1 MLCSILFLLET
12 TITMRIP
19 RIFHPELITQL
30 GTLALSEDAAGHIG
44 RVLRMQVDQEVL
56 LFDGSGAEFP
66 ARIHEVTKKHVLVE
80 VIEKVE
86 RSIESPLDL
95 HLGQV
100 VSRGDK
106 MEFTIQ
112 KSVELG
118 VNTITPL
125 ISERCGVKLDQK
137 RFEKKLAQWQ
147 KIAISAC
154 EQCGRNIVPE
164 IRPIM
169 SLEEWCQE
177 EDGGLKL
184 NLHPRAD
191 YSINT
196 LPTPVEKVRLL
207 IGPEGGL
214 SSEEITMTRTYNF
227 SETLLGPRV
236 LRTETAALTA
246 ITALQVRFGDLG

>member
-1 MLCSILFLLET
+1 
-12 TITMRIP
+12 MRTP
-19 RIFHPELITQL
+19 RIYHSHPISQL
-30 GTLALSEDAAGHIG
+30 GMLDLDDDAAGHIG
-44 RVLRMQVDQEVL
+44 RVLRMKAGQEVL

-66 ARIHEVTKKHVLVE
+66 AVLSEVGKKRVSVELTKRI
-80 VIEKVE
+80 E
-86 RSIESPLDL
+86 RSSESPLDL

-100 VSRGDK
+100 ISRGDK

-125 ISERCGVKLDQK
+125 ISERCGVKLDAK

-154 EQCGRNIVPE
+154 EQCGRNTIPV

-169 SLEEWCQE
+169 QLEQWCAEQTE
-177 EDGGLKL
+177 ALKL
-184 NLHPRAD
+184 NLHPRAN

-196 LPTPVEKVRLL
+196 LPEPINKVRLL

-214 SSEEITMTRTYNF
+214 SSQEIDMTQEYQF
-227 SETLLGPRV
+227 EETLLGPRV

>member
-1 MLCSILFLLET
+1 
-12 TITMRIP
+12 MRVP
-19 RIFHPELITQL
+19 RIYHPEPITQL
-30 GTLALSEDAAGHIG
+30 GELALSEDASGHIG
-44 RVLRMQVDQEVL
+44 RVLRMKPGQEVL
-56 LFDGSGAEFP
+56 LFDGSNHEFP
-66 ARIHEVTKKHVLVE
+66 ALISEVSKKSVV
-80 VIEKVE
+80 V
-86 RSIESPLDL
+86 SISEQRHHSVESPLNL

-100 VSRGDK
+100 ISRGDK

-147 KIAISAC
+147 KIAIAAC
-154 EQCGRNIVPE
+154 EQSGRNTVPV

-169 SLEEWCQE
+169 QLEEWCAEQS
-177 EDGGLKL
+177 DALKL
-184 NLHPRAD
+184 NLHPRAQ

-196 LPTPVEKVRLL
+196 LPGPIERVRLL
-207 IGPEGGL
+207 VGPEGGL
-214 SSEEITMTRTYNF
+214 SAQEIAMTEQYQF
-227 SETLLGPRV
+227 EETLLGPRV

>member
-1 MLCSILFLLET
+1 
-12 TITMRIP
+12 MRIP
-19 RIFHPELITQL
+19 RIYHPTPISQL
-30 GTLALSEDAAGHIG
+30 GTIALSDDAAGHIG
-44 RVLRMQVDQEVL
+44 RVLRMQVGQEVL

-66 ARIHEVTKKHVLVE
+66 ATISEVTKKGVLVE
-80 VIEKVE
+80 VAERVE
-86 RSIESPLDL
+86 SSCESPLNL

-100 VSRGDK
+100 ISRGDK

-125 ISERCGVKLDQK
+125 ISERCGVKLDAK
-137 RFEKKLAQWQ
+137 RFEKKLEQWQ

-154 EQCGRNIVPE
+154 EQCGRNTVPV

-169 SLEEWCQE
+169 QLEAWCAEQS
-177 EDGGLKL
+177 DALKL
-184 NLHPRAD
+184 NLHPRAK

-196 LPTPVEKVRLL
+196 LPEPVTKVRLL

-214 SSEEITMTRTYNF
+214 SAQEIRMTEEYQF
-227 SETLLGPRV
+227 EETLLGPRV

>member
-1 MLCSILFLLET
+1 
-12 TITMRIP
+12 MRIP
-19 RIFHPELITQL
+19 RIHHPERIHQL
-30 GTLALSEDAAGHIG
+30 GSLALGEDAAGHVG
-44 RVLRMQVDQEVL
+44 RVLRMKEGQEVL

-66 ARIHEVTKKHVLVE
+66 ATIAEVSKKNVTVNVTERI
-80 VIEKVE
+80 E
-86 RSIESPLDL
+86 RSNESPLDL

-100 VSRGDK
+100 ISRGDK

-125 ISERCGVKLDQK
+125 ISERCGVKLDTK

-147 KIAISAC
+147 KIAIAAC
-154 EQCGRNIVPE
+154 EQCGRNTVPV

-169 SLEEWCQE
+169 QLEEWCSE
-177 EDGGLKL
+177 PSEALKL
-184 NLHPRAD
+184 NLHPRAK

-196 LPTPVEKVRLL
+196 LPEPISKVRLL

-214 SSEEITMTRTYNF
+214 SAEEIGMTEQYKF
-227 SETLLGPRV
+227 EETLLGPRV

>member
-1 MLCSILFLLET
+1 
-12 TITMRIP
+12 
-19 RIFHPELITQL
+19 
-30 GTLALSEDAAGHIG
+30 
-44 RVLRMQVDQEVL
+44 MQVGQQL
-56 LFDGSGAEFP
+56 SLFDGSDHEFS
-66 ARIHEVTKKHVLVE
+66 AVISDVSKKNVAVDIQSSKHASV
-80 VIEKVE
+80 
-86 RSIESPLDL
+86 ESPLDI

-137 RFEKKLAQWQ
+137 RFDKKLQQWQ
-147 KIAISAC
+147 KVIISAC
-154 EQCGRNIVPE
+154 EQCGRNTVPQ

-169 SLEEWCQE
+169 SLEQWCAE
-177 EDGGLKL
+177 EYSGLKL
-184 NLHPRAD
+184 NLHPRAS

-196 LPTPVEKVRLL
+196 LPQTIKQVKLL

-214 SSEEITMTRTYNF
+214 SEAEIAMTANYDF
-227 SETLLGPRV
+227 EQTLLGPRV

>member
-1 MLCSILFLLET
+1 
-12 TITMRIP
+12 MRIP
-19 RIFHPELITQL
+19 RIYHPESIESL
-30 GTLALSEDAAGHIG
+30 GTLALSEEASNHIG
-44 RVLRMQVDQEVL
+44 RVLRMKEGQDVL
-56 LFDGSGAEFP
+56 LFDGSDHEFP
-66 ARIHEVTKKHVLVE
+66 ATIHEVTKKSVTVMLTKK
-80 VIEKVE
+80 IAN
-86 RSIESPLDL
+86 SIESPLDL

-100 VSRGDK
+100 ISRGDK

-125 ISERCGVKLDQK
+125 ISERCGVKLDPK
-137 RFEKKLAQWQ
+137 RFEKKMQQWQ

-154 EQCGRNIVPE
+154 EQCGRNTIPT

-169 SLEEWCQE
+169 PLEQWCAE
-177 EDGGLKL
+177 PSDALKL
-184 NLHPRAD
+184 NLHPRAK

-196 LPTPVEKVRLL
+196 LPEPIKKVRLL

-214 SSEEITMTRTYNF
+214 SPQEIEMTEQYQF
-227 SETLLGPRV
+227 EETLLGPRV

>member
-1 MLCSILFLLET
+1 
-12 TITMRIP
+12 MRIP
-19 RIFHPELITQL
+19 RIHHPERIHQL
-30 GTLALSEDAAGHIG
+30 GSLALGEDAAGHVG
-44 RVLRMQVDQEVL
+44 RVLRMKEGQEVL

-66 ARIHEVTKKHVLVE
+66 ATIAEVSKKKVTVNVSGRI
-80 VIEKVE
+80 E
-86 RSIESPLDL
+86 RSSESPLDL

-100 VSRGDK
+100 ISRGDK

-125 ISERCGVKLDQK
+125 ISERCGVKLDTK

-147 KIAISAC
+147 KIAIAAC
-154 EQCGRNIVPE
+154 EQCGRNTVPV

-169 SLEEWCQE
+169 QLEEWCSE
-177 EDGGLKL
+177 PSEALKL
-184 NLHPRAD
+184 NLHPRAK

-196 LPTPVEKVRLL
+196 LPEPINKVRLL

-214 SSEEITMTRTYNF
+214 SAEEIGMTEQYKF
-227 SETLLGPRV
+227 EETLLGPRV

>member
-1 MLCSILFLLET
+1 
-12 TITMRIP
+12 MRVP
-19 RIFHPELITQL
+19 RIHHPERIHQL
-30 GTLALSEDAAGHIG
+30 GSLALGEDAAGHVG
-44 RVLRMQVDQEVL
+44 RVLRMKEGQEVL

-66 ARIHEVTKKHVLVE
+66 ATIAEVSKKNVTVNVTERI
-80 VIEKVE
+80 E
-86 RSIESPLDL
+86 RSSESPLDL

-100 VSRGDK
+100 ISRGDK

-125 ISERCGVKLDQK
+125 ISERCGVKLDTK

-147 KIAISAC
+147 KIAIAAC
-154 EQCGRNIVPE
+154 EQCGRNTVPV

-169 SLEEWCQE
+169 QLEEWCRE
-177 EDGGLKL
+177 PSEALKL
-184 NLHPRAD
+184 NLHPRAK

-196 LPTPVEKVRLL
+196 LPEPISKVRLL

-214 SSEEITMTRTYNF
+214 SAEEIGMTEQYKF
-227 SETLLGPRV
+227 EETLLGPRV

>member
-1 MLCSILFLLET
+1 
-12 TITMRIP
+12 MRIP
-19 RIFHPELITQL
+19 RIYHPETIQSL
-30 GTLALSEDAAGHIG
+30 GTLALSDDAAGHIG
-44 RVLRMQVDQEVL
+44 RVLRMKEGQEVL
-56 LFDGSGAEFP
+56 LFDGSGHEFP
-66 ARIHEVTKKHVLVE
+66 ATITSVGKKNVDVD
-80 VIEKVE
+80 IQEKVE
-86 RSIESPLDL
+86 SSIESPLDL

-100 VSRGDK
+100 ISRGDK

-125 ISERCGVKLDQK
+125 ISERCGVKLDAK
-137 RFEKKLAQWQ
+137 RFEKKLQQWQ

-154 EQCGRNIVPE
+154 EQCGRNTIPV

-169 SLEEWCQE
+169 SLEEWCAE
-177 EDGGLKL
+177 PSEALKL
-184 NLHPRAD
+184 NLHPRAK

-196 LPTPVEKVRLL
+196 LPEPVNKVRLL

-214 SSEEITMTRTYNF
+214 SAQEIEMTEQYQF
-227 SETLLGPRV
+227 EETLLGPRV

>member
-1 MLCSILFLLET
+1 
-12 TITMRIP
+12 MRIP
-19 RIFHPELITQL
+19 RIYHPEPIEQL
-30 GTLALSEDAAGHIG
+30 GTLVLSDDAAGHVS
-44 RVLRMQVDQEVL
+44 RVLRMQVGQEVL
-56 LFDGSGAEFP
+56 LFDGSGAQFP
-66 ARIHEVTKKHVLVE
+66 AILSEVTKKSACVDVQQRLEHN
-80 VIEKVE
+80 
-86 RSIESPLDL
+86 IESPLNL

-100 VSRGDK
+100 ISRGDK

-125 ISERCGVKLDQK
+125 ISERCGVKLDAK
-137 RFEKKLAQWQ
+137 RFEKKLSQWQ

-154 EQCGRNIVPE
+154 EQCGRNIIPQ

-169 SLEEWCQE
+169 TLEQWCQE
-177 EDGGLKL
+177 PSAALKL
-184 NLHPRAD
+184 NLHPRAE

-196 LPTPVEKVRLL
+196 LPEKSQHIRLL

-214 SSEEITMTRTYNF
+214 SAEEITMTRDHQF
-227 SETLLGPRV
+227 AETLLGPRV